1 MRRVFLIYSIILS
14 SFASAECYELNYS
27 DCLYW
32 SAYCEWNE
40 DTGQCQ
46 NIGGGSGGGDENAYG
61 PYTTGILTESDG
73 LRNGPDYDY
82 ARLYYPINAN
92 YPYKSIIMTPGWGDD
107 GSYLSVWGE
116 FLASY
121 GFIAMIIGPN
131 DPINDDHQVRGQGLI
146 DAMETI
152 RQENYRMGSPIYE
165 LIDIQSFS
173 VGGYSMGGGAAQA
186 AAMLDNSI
194 KAIISLNPTL
204 FVYDTINCDA
214 PYYYCLIPEHLDHSV
229 PTLIFAGQTELNEM
243 GQDYDG
249 FLGQTIYE
257 FIPNTTDK
265 ILFEVANQGHGAA
278 AEPEGEIADIII
290 DWFNYQVLDDALSC
304 NELLS
309 VPSNASQYLIN
320 IDCID
325 EILGDING
333 DSFVNIQDIILTVN
347 YVLSG
352 EYSNSADFNSD
363 GNIDIL
369 DIVQLV
375 NIILN

>member
-1 MRRVFLIYSIILS
+1 MTIFPHRAPPTPYRIQRR
-14 SFASAECYELNYS
+14 
-27 DCLYW
+27 
-32 SAYCEWNE
+32 
-40 DTGQCQ
+40 
-46 NIGGGSGGGDENAYG
+46 
-61 PYTTGILTESDG
+61 
-73 LRNGPDYDY
+73 
-82 ARLYYPINAN
+82 
-92 YPYKSIIMTPGWGDD
+92 
-107 GSYLSVWGE
+107 
-116 FLASY
+116 
-121 GFIAMIIGPN
+121 
-131 DPINDDHQVRGQGLI
+131 
-146 DAMETI
+146 
-152 RQENYRMGSPIYE
+152 
-165 LIDIQSFS
+165 
-173 VGGYSMGGGAAQA
+173 
-186 AAMLDNSI
+186 
-194 KAIISLNPTL
+194 
-204 FVYDTINCDA
+204 
-214 PYYYCLIPEHLDHSV
+214 
-229 PTLIFAGQTELNEM
+229 
-243 GQDYDG
+243 G
-249 FLGQTIYE
+249 FL
-257 FIPNTTDK
+257 IPNTTDK